1 MVRRL
6 LKTGIKKSRPTDK
19 IRRLEGSAVGEVPLA
34 LRAKSETMVFAPTGD
49 AGVVDGNVSGA
60 VFCERRLA
68 AVLKVEVRLAVESDV
83 ELSEGTVEPRRLDEL
98 TVCTGCKAHS
108 RPGQTGPAENEE
120 AEHVAPRR
128 RVDATAR

>member
-1 MVRRL
+1 LVRRL

-49 AGVVDGNVSGA
+49 AGVVDGNASGA

-68 AVLKVEVRLAVESDV
+68 AVFKVEVRLAADGDV
-83 ELSEGTVEPRRLDEL
+83 EVSEDAVELRRFDEL
-98 TVCTGCKAHS
+98 TV
-108 RPGQTGPAENEE
+108 
-120 AEHVAPRR
+120 
-128 RVDATAR
+128 